1 MLFCVHLFHGML
13 VLATFS
19 SELHQTST
27 RPFSNVTMED
37 SSLSKIKD
45 IRISPDLEVVYVL
58 DSGLGQTLRMELASG
73 NCRSL
78 GKKFHVRTL
87 IENHLLIII

>member
-1 MLFCVHLFHGML
+1 
-13 VLATFS
+13 
-19 SELHQTST
+19 
-27 RPFSNVTMED
+27 MED

-45 IRISPDLEVVYVL
+45 IRISLDLEVVYVL

-78 GKKFHVRTL
+78 GKEVSSQHFNRKSFV
-87 IENHLLIII
+87 NYY